1 MGRMKEIFI
10 EELERELMING
21 DVYLDNA
28 WHYAKW
34 TEENVNQNKDE

>member
-1 MGRMKEIFI
+1 MKEIFI
-10 EELERELMING
+10 DELERELMIYG

-34 TEENVNQNKDE
+34 TEENEDKLNER